1 MLQEIINHSLIALVV
16 AAIWAPILIWLLYRF
31 NLVVAVKLLKD
42 KTNEQFMKIH
52 GHKFG
57 TPRSGGLIITVPLYF
72 LGLILLPAS
81 DLKMI
86 YLIGV
91 TLFAAYGLADDLI
104 TSGRKLSDKFKQF
117 VDSFSWR
124 VAKLLIL
131 FFIVF
136 SLIYMLVEVAGVGEI
151 LLWQNADFLS
161 GLGLETV
168 TMDLT
173 TPAQIGDVVLGN
185 FPMIG
190 LLSFFVMLA
199 LYAIEITDGADG
211 LVTGQF
217 LVLFV
222 VYGVIISM
230 LGSIQIAPI
239 LGLLLGAS
247 IVYLYF
253 NINPARV
260 FMGGTG
266 TFPIGFSLIFFAI
279 LTNTLIVL
287 FFAGFLFW
295 IELVSSFIQMFSI
308 KFLNRKVFKI
318 APIHHHFE
326 AIGWSE
332 SKVVQRFWLFAI
344 VMAVVGLWVWSNLY
358 S

>member
-1 MLQEIINHSLIALVV
+1 MLQEITNHALIALIVS
-16 AAIWAPILIWLLYRF
+16 AIWAPILIWLLYRF

-42 KTNEQFMKIH
+42 KTNAEFVKIH

-57 TPRSGGLIITVPLYF
+57 TPRSGGLIITIPLYV

-91 TLFAAYGLADDLI
+91 TLFTAYGLADDLI
-104 TSGRKLSDKFKQF
+104 TSGRKLSDKFKMF

-131 FFIVF
+131 FFIVY
-136 SLIYMLVEVAGVGEI
+136 SLIFMLIEVAGIEQI
-151 LLWQNADFLS
+151 MLWQNMQFLS
-161 GLGLETV
+161 GIGLESLTV
-168 TMDLT
+168 DLLA
-173 TPAQIGDVVLGN
+173 PVMIGDFSLGN
-185 FPMIG
+185 FPIIA
-190 LLSFFVMLA
+190 LISFLIMTA

-217 LVLFV
+217 LILFV
-222 VYGVIISM
+222 VFGIIIAS
-230 LGSIQIAPI
+230 LASIQLAPI
-239 LGLLLGAS
+239 LGILLGAS

-266 TFPIGFSLIFFAI
+266 TFPIGFTLVFFAF
-279 LTNTLIVL
+279 LTNTLFIL
-287 FFAGFLFW
+287 LIAGLLFW
-295 IELVSSFIQMFSI
+295 VELISSFAQMFSMR
-308 KFLNRKVFKI
+308 FLKRKLFKI

-326 AIGWSE
+326 AIGWPE
-332 SKVVQRFWLFAI
+332 SKVVQRFWLFGI
-344 VMAVVGLWVWSNLY
+344 VMAVVALWVWGMVL
-358 S
+358 